1 MDKNLIIE
9 KAREFINT
17 PYEHQGRLR
26 GIGID
31 CCGLIICVAH
41 ELGISDYD
49 IGQYDRWADGVDLIK
64 EFTSECNPINDWEPG
79 DILVFTIGKIPRH
92 CGIVGSKD
100 GNVTLIHAYSTIG
113 RCVEHNL
120 DKVWLDRIFQGFAFK
135 SKDLYQTNASLQS

>member
-9 KAREFINT
+9 KAREFIDT
-17 PYEHQGRLR
+17 PYEHQGRLK

-31 CCGLIICVAH
+31 CCGLII
-41 ELGISDYD
+41 
-49 IGQYDRWADGVDLIK
+49 
-64 EFTSECNPINDWEPG
+64 
-79 DILVFTIGKIPRH
+79 
-92 CGIVGSKD
+92 D

-135 SKDLYQTNASLQS
+135 SKDLYQTNVSSQS

>member
-9 KAREFINT
+9 KAREFIDT
-17 PYEHQGRLR
+17 PYEHQGRLK

-31 CCGLIICVAH
+31 CCGLIM
-41 ELGISDYD
+41 
-49 IGQYDRWADGVDLIK
+49 
-64 EFTSECNPINDWEPG
+64 PG

-135 SKDLYQTNASLQS
+135 SKDLYQTNVSSQS

>member
-9 KAREFINT
+9 KAREFIDT
-17 PYEHQGRLR
+17 PYEHQGRLK

-41 ELGISDYD
+41 ELKISDYD
-49 IGQYDRWADGVDLIK
+49 IGQYDRWADGVDLIR
-64 EFTSECNPINDWEPG
+64 EFTSECNQATDWGPG
-79 DILVFTIGKIPRH
+79 DILLFTIGKIPRH

-135 SKDLYQTNASLQS
+135 SKDLYQTNAFLQS